1 MIAAALLV
9 LSATPSALAAPT
21 RLVATAEFGTSVRDL
36 ALGASGRWLAATESG
51 GGAVHLVDTWTWTDT
66 TIAACG
72 AVRGVAIEDTA
83 EGGALLATGCG
94 DGRVLLVDVDPDGA
108 PTLRADPLDM
118 GEGAILGVELDGAR
132 VYAVVDP
139 TSGNP
144 QLAAYDVDA
153 GALVTPGYPSTLGA
167 TGVADT
173 ALVGSL
179 AFVVHGSDKVSK
191 VDLGTGAASV
201 TSENLGSRD
210 FVDAW
215 AYTSGT
221 VYLAD
226 ENGSLCV
233 LNAGGNDLSILR
245 DDLADSVTSVT
256 GDATSGWMLVGAS
269 DGVHVYDFA
278 GGPGDEVGVIDGA
291 TGIVELVGAGNYAYG
306 GTSGGNLVVLSGAP
320 WVTATTAEDGP
331 FATGDTV
338 PLSVT
343 SDTAGDVTVR
353 VGGTLTAPGSI
364 VAETTIEAGE
374 TLDLDVDVTA
384 SFGEGVNRVWVFVR
398 GTPVAGEGVREGHA
412 AASVTVD
419 RAPGAVVLTPD
430 SLGFGDG
437 RLLLR
442 AEGLTD
448 ADLDHYTIYV
458 STEAFDGADWP
469 TGGPDVDGTPGLT
482 APFEVDAA
490 PGEAL
495 DIEIAPLENGTTY
508 FVGVRAVD
516 AGGKEGP
523 MSTVV
528 SGTPQP
534 TFSASQLAGDEG
546 FGCATGGPGGGG
558 GSMALLAGVL
568 ALAQARGRRR
578 DVPVQVATVSS
589 DARGRRCGGG
599 GSPLRPQN
607 PTPYA
612 LAVLT
617 LALAP
622 LSAHAGGFRQHAE
635 LSWGPETLTDTPLV
649 QVYGASSPGTT
660 RVAYGVGGKLWDV
673 SARAGAVHRAGTQVA
688 AAGRASSEEATLW
701 EVPASFDAT
710 LRLDVLREGVQPLVP
725 FAGAGAGYLLWR
737 EAWDDGGEV
746 SETVVGGR
754 PTWNVAAGAALRLD
768 ALDPAS
774 ASSLE
779 AAAGIR
785 DSWLVGTWR
794 RTTTLQDAGLDFSST
809 DWSVALRVD
818 W

>member
-9 LSATPSALAAPT
+9 LAGTPSSLAAPT
-21 RLVATAEFGTSVRDL
+21 RLAATAEFGTSVRDL
-36 ALGASGRWLAATESG
+36 SLGASGRWLAATESG

-72 AVRGVAIEDTA
+72 AVRGVAVEDTA
-83 EGGALLATGCG
+83 DGGALLAAGCG
-94 DGRVLLVDVDPDGA
+94 DGRVIVVDVDPDGV
-108 PTLRADPLDM
+108 PTLRADALDM

-144 QLAAYDVDA
+144 QLAAYDLDA

-191 VDLGTGAASV
+191 VDLGTGSASV

-245 DDLADSVTSVT
+245 DNLADSVTSVT
-256 GDATSGWMLVGAS
+256 GDATAGWMLVGGS

-306 GTSGGNLVVLSGAP
+306 GTTGGNLVVLSGAP
-320 WVTATTAEDGP
+320 WVTATTVSPGP

-338 PLSVT
+338 PLTLT

-364 VAETTIEAGE
+364 VAETTIDAGE

-398 GTPVAGEGVREGHA
+398 GTLDADEGVREGHA

-419 RAPGAVVLTPD
+419 RAPGAVALTPE

-437 RLLLR
+437 RLLLQ
-442 AEGLTD
+442 AEGLSD

-458 STEAFDGADWP
+458 SPEPFDGADWP
-469 TGGPDVDGTPGLT
+469 TGGPDFDGGTGLGAPFDVDATPG
-482 APFEVDAA
+482 A
-490 PGEAL
+490 AL
-495 DIEIAPLENGTTY
+495 DVEIAPLANDTTY
-508 FVGVRAVD
+508 WVGVRAVD

-523 MSTVV
+523 MSLVV
-528 SGTPQP
+528 SGTPRP
-534 TFSASQLAGDEG
+534 TYSASQLAGDEG
-546 FGCATGGPGGGG
+546 FGCATGGAGGAGRG
-558 GSMALLAGVL
+558 LGLLACASVIALLARRGL
-568 ALAQARGRRR
+568 HRTIALG
-578 DVPVQVATVSS
+578 
-589 DARGRRCGGG
+589 
-599 GSPLRPQN
+599 
-607 PTPYA
+607 
-612 LAVLT
+612 LT
-617 LALAP
+617 ALAP
-622 LSAHAGGFRQHAE
+622 LTAHAGGFRQHAE
-635 LSWGPETLTDTPLV
+635 LAWGPETLVDTRLE

-660 RVAYGVGGKLWDV
+660 RLAYGVGGKLWDV
-673 SARAGAVHRAGTQVA
+673 SARAGAVHRAGYQVA
-688 AAGRASSEEATLW
+688 ADGSASSEEATLW
-701 EVPASFDAT
+701 QVPASIDASV
-710 LRLDVLREGVQPLVP
+710 RLDVLREGVQPLVP
-725 FAGAGAGYLLWR
+725 FVGAGAGGLLWR
-737 EAWDDGGEV
+737 EAWDDGQE
-746 SETVVGGR
+746 ETASVVGGR
-754 PTWNVAAGAALRLD
+754 ASWNLLAGAALRLD
-768 ALDPAS
+768 ALDPAN

-779 AAAGIR
+779 AASGIR
-785 DSWLVGTWR
+785 DSWLVGSWR
-794 RTTTLQDAGLDFSST
+794 RTTTLQEAGLDFSST
-809 DWSVALRVD
+809 DWSVSLRVD